1 MFLLQRKAKMQDSHG
16 NTPLHKATWNGP
28 SEYSDPYSHS
38 EAAAARQTV
47 EDLLNAGVDVNAANI
62 YGQTA
67 LHKTAQLAKP
77 HLSALLLEGGA
88 CVTITDK
95 WGNTPLHET
104 TSLDDE
110 KTARLLLESKDTRDV
125 RNAHG
130 MTPLDV
136 ANKTGSTK
144 VKRLLLSYA

>member
-1 MFLLQRKAKMQDSHG
+1 MQDLYG
-16 NTPLHKATWNGP
+16 NTPLHKATWYGP
-28 SEYSDPYSHS
+28 NKYSDPYSRS
-38 EAAAARQTV
+38 ESEVACKTV
-47 EDLLNAGVDVNAANI
+47 EDLLNAGVDVNAVNV

-77 HLSALLLEGGA
+77 HMSALLLEGGA
-88 CVTITDK
+88 CVTITDR

-104 TSLDDE
+104 ASLDDE

-125 RNAHG
+125 RNMHG

-144 VKRLLLSYA
+144 VKKLLLSYA